1 MTTELVYSTVEPPA
15 VGSGVELCR
24 GVHWLRLPVPGRLQ
38 HINVWLLD
46 DGDCWTLIDTGM
58 DVPDSRAFWETSLST
73 YLGTRPLTRIICTHH
88 HPDHAGLA
96 GFLARRFCACV
107 YMSAPEYRLIKT
119 LESFQHDSD
128 AKIARRNAFARDG
141 LVADG
146 ELVDVMMLTRY
157 AQVVSP
163 VPDNVSM
170 ISDGDVIMIGGNS
183 WRAMLVRGHTDGQL
197 VFHCPQLNLL
207 IAGDQVLPKISSNIG
222 IYPERVDQDPVGSF
236 VASFKPLVAL
246 DPEPLVLPSHGSV
259 FSGLRARLATL
270 TAHHLVTL
278 DRCCDLLDVPCTALE
293 VAGRL
298 FRGPLDA
305 LNTILALGETLANL
319 EHLLLLGR
327 VHVALDAFGVR
338 RWVRLGAG
346 DTRG

>member
-1 MTTELVYSTVEPPA
+1 MTTELVYSTVEPPP
-15 VGSGVELCR
+15 VGSGIELCA

-38 HINVWLLD
+38 HINIWLLD
-46 DGDCWTLIDTGM
+46 DGDCWALIDTGM
-58 DVPDSRAFWETSLST
+58 DLPDSRAFWETSLST
-73 YLGTRPLTRIICTHH
+73 YLGARPLTRIICTHH

-96 GFLARRFCACV
+96 GFLARRFGARLH
-107 YMSAPEYRLIKT
+107 MSAPEYRLIKT
-119 LESFQHDSD
+119 LEKFHHDGD
-128 AKIARRNAFARDG
+128 AQTARVKAFARDG

-146 ELVDVMMLTRY
+146 ELGAAMMLTRY

-163 VPDNVSM
+163 VPDDVA
-170 ISDGDVIMIGGNS
+170 ILSDGDVITIGGKA

-197 VFHCPQLNLL
+197 VFHCPELNLL
-207 IAGDQVLPKISSNIG
+207 IAGDQVLPIISSNIG

-236 VASFKPLVAL
+236 VASFKPLIAL

-278 DRCCDLLDVPCTALE
+278 DRCCDLLDVPATALE
-293 VAGRL
+293 IANRL

-305 LNTILALGETLANL
+305 LNTILAVGETLANL

-327 VHVALDAFGVR
+327 VSVAFDTLGVR
-338 RWVRLGAG
+338 RWVRLGVG
-346 DTRG
+346 DAHG